1 MREIVMQGK
10 ILEELEKKVN
20 CKKLKYNDI
29 IQVLRGERKSD
40 LIKPIIDIYYD
51 DEIVNNMTTI
61 KDADSVKEKIDKR
74 KFKEEYLKV
83 KPRLERTTVMSLIV
97 ELREEKEKK
106 K

>member
-1 MREIVMQGK
+1 MYDYLYKNPFGMIWCIFKR
-10 ILEELEKKVN
+10 N
-20 CKKLKYNDI
+20 
-29 IQVLRGERKSD
+29 
-40 LIKPIIDIYYD
+40 LIGRYY

-61 KDADSVKEKIDKR
+61 KNTDSVKEKIDKR
-74 KFKEEYLKV
+74 KFKEEYLKI

>member
-1 MREIVMQGK
+1 MEMTQSTTIYMGNT
-10 ILEELEKKVN
+10 EE
-20 CKKLKYNDI
+20 
-29 IQVLRGERKSD
+29 
-40 LIKPIIDIYYD
+40 IYYD

-61 KDADSVKEKIDKR
+61 KDTDSVKEKINKR